1 MLSKANIIRCI
12 LSILLMGYIV
22 FAVIISQQW
31 AANATAPVTNP
42 VKIFI
47 NDTDSTRFVT
57 RQEVSALVND
67 YFVPST
73 GLSLV
78 PSQVKT
84 LDVEH
89 LLNGIDN
96 IEYARCTRRANDR
109 LWVEVTPMRP
119 VARIFDGKQSY
130 YINREGKRLTA
141 SLRYRCDVPVVQGD
155 PANIGSVVNLLPLM
169 DYVNSSE
176 ARRELVTAYCIE
188 PDGDVV
194 LVPPFRGHVI
204 NFGSPTAD
212 IANKFDRLITMYR
225 DVIPVKGW
233 DFYDTLSVKYRNQ
246 VVATRRKPRQRDPL
260 LVLDPEGDAADAPDL
275 SSMTIEP

>member
-12 LSILLMGYIV
+12 LSILLTGYIV
-22 FAVIISQQW
+22 FAVIVSRQW
-31 AANATAPVTNP
+31 AANATAPVANP

-57 RQEVSALVND
+57 RSEVSSLVNGFFTPALD
-67 YFVPST
+67 SR
-73 GLSLV
+73 LI
-78 PSQVKT
+78 PSQVRT
-84 LDVEH
+84 LEIEH

-96 IEYARCTRRANDR
+96 IENARCTRRADDR
-109 LWVEVTPMRP
+109 FWVEVTPMRP
-119 VARIFDGKQSY
+119 VARIFDGAESY

-141 SLRYRCDVPVVQGD
+141 SLKYRSDVPVVQGN
-155 PANIGSVVNLLPLM
+155 PASIGSVVNLLPLI

-176 ARRELVTAYCIE
+176 ARRELVTAYFIE

-194 LVPPFRGHVI
+194 LIPPFRGHVI
-204 NFGSPTAD
+204 NFGSPSTD
-212 IANKFDRLITMYR
+212 IVDKFDRLVTMYR

-233 DFYDTLSVKYRNQ
+233 DFYDTLSVKFRNQ

-260 LVLDPEGDAADAPDL
+260 LVLDPAGDAADAPDL
-275 SSMTIEP
+275 SSMTVEP